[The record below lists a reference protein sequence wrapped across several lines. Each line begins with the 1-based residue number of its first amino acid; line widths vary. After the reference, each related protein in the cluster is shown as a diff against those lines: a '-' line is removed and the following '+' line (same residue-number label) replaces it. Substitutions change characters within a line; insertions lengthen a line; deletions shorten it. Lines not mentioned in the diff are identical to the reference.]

1 MTKQSN
7 YQQILAKERETVVYE
22 YPPVNY
28 YDNTY
33 QSEAR
38 LEDDFINTLVNQG
51 YQYLAHVKGKE
62 DLVTNLRLQMEILND
77 YRFSNSEWRRF
88 YNDHLL
94 DEKQSSPKAKSQMLH
109 QNKHIFSFVL
119 DNGSSKNFK
128 IIDKKNVHRNNLQVI
143 NQYVNKEGK
152 HLHRYDVTILVN
164 GLPLVQVELKRRG
177 QNLQEAF
184 NQINRYKYESFLSES
199 GLFDFLQ
206 IFVIS
211 NGTLTRYYA
220 NTTRELHVKTN
231 QRQIVN
237 EANSSFSFTNRWAD
251 SKNQTIDDLIDF
263 TKTFFARHTLLNIL
277 IKYCVFT
284 ADEKLLVM
292 RPYQIVAVER
302 ILQQIQIAHY
312 DQTKLGTPAAGGYI
326 WHTTGSGKTLTSFKV
341 TQLAKELN
349 YIDKVL
355 FIVDRQDL
363 DYQTIREY
371 EKFQTGS
378 VLSNR
383 SSQILK
389 KQLEEDD
396 QDKKVI
402 ITTIQKLTHFIKNCN
417 LKEPV
422 FNKQIVLIFD
432 ECHRSQFGE
441 MHKIITKAF
450 KKHYLFG
457 FTGTPIFA
465 ANANTSL
472 GSVKELAK
480 LENKQSLLKTTQQ
493 LFGQRLHA
501 YTVIDAIKN
510 GNVLKFKIHFHTTF
524 RQNEQIKDY
533 LVEDID
539 RAEVWESPQRIQQN
553 VDYILEHFDQKTY
566 RFKNQT
572 YHHDFLLNINELY
585 KPSRK
590 QPTNPIYTRKKIMG
604 FNSIL
609 ACANI
614 GLAKKYYWEFQHQQ
628 KVKGTNLKI
637 AIIYSFNPNE
647 GYENQMGYIDEENNE
662 DTNQLDQP
670 SKEFLAKAVADYN
683 QMFGTS
689 FSISGESFINYYK
702 DISLRMKNRE
712 IDLLIVVNMF
722 LTGFDAPTLNTLW
735 VDKWMRMHG
744 LMQAFSRTN
753 RILNKTK
760 THGNIVAFRP
770 LEKFVDQALAL
781 FADKNAGGL
790 ILIKSFKEY
799 YHHGYENERG
809 QLRPSYK
816 QLVTELKTNFDLIK
830 IQNIY
835 EFELKVHFIKLFG
848 QILKLRSILLS
859 FDEFNNQDLL
869 SRREI
874 QNYLSHYHNFYDDI
888 KQNATEKESI
898 VNDVIFETDL
908 TKTYDTSISY
918 LIEKIKEFK
927 DKNLVDHELMTEVD
941 LLISSSGELRSKRKL
956 IREFINTVNNES
968 DDNIFAKF
976 DSYRQ
981 TRAYEEINQI
991 VKAYSLNYDLTV
1003 QFLNDCWKRGEF
1015 STEGTKL
1022 KNTINNPFSLFSQE
1036 DQYFERQKKVI
1047 NSLKDCFEKFKF
1059 S

>member
-1 MTKQSN
+1 MSKQSN

-28 YDNTY
+28 GDNTY
-33 QSEAR
+33 QSEAQ
-38 LEDDFINTLVNQG
+38 LEGDFINTLVNQG
-51 YQYLAHVKGKE
+51 YQYLANVKGKE

-128 IIDKKNVHRNNLQVI
+128 IIDKKNIHRNSLQVI

-302 ILQQIQIAHY
+302 ILQQIQIAY
-312 DQTKLGTPAAGGYI
+312 YEQTKLGTPAAGGYI

-402 ITTIQKLTHFIKNCN
+402 ITTIQKLTHFIKNSN

-539 RAEVWESPQRIQQN
+539 RAEVWESHQRIQQN
-553 VDYILEHFDQKTY
+553 VNYILEHFDQKTY

-585 KPSRK
+585 KPGRK

-614 GLAKKYYWEFQHQQ
+614 GLAKKYY
-628 KVKGTNLKI
+628 
-637 AIIYSFNPNE
+637 
-647 GYENQMGYIDEENNE
+647 
-662 DTNQLDQP
+662 
-670 SKEFLAKAVADYN
+670 
-683 QMFGTS
+683 
-689 FSISGESFINYYK
+689 
-702 DISLRMKNRE
+702 
-712 IDLLIVVNMF
+712 
-722 LTGFDAPTLNTLW
+722 
-735 VDKWMRMHG
+735 
-744 LMQAFSRTN
+744 
-753 RILNKTK
+753 
-760 THGNIVAFRP
+760 
-770 LEKFVDQALAL
+770 
-781 FADKNAGGL
+781 
-790 ILIKSFKEY
+790 
-799 YHHGYENERG
+799 
-809 QLRPSYK
+809 
-816 QLVTELKTNFDLIK
+816 
-830 IQNIY
+830 
-835 EFELKVHFIKLFG
+835 
-848 QILKLRSILLS
+848 
-859 FDEFNNQDLL
+859 
-869 SRREI
+869 
-874 QNYLSHYHNFYDDI
+874 
-888 KQNATEKESI
+888 
-898 VNDVIFETDL
+898 
-908 TKTYDTSISY
+908 
-918 LIEKIKEFK
+918 
-927 DKNLVDHELMTEVD
+927 
-941 LLISSSGELRSKRKL
+941 
-956 IREFINTVNNES
+956 
-968 DDNIFAKF
+968 
-976 DSYRQ
+976 
-981 TRAYEEINQI
+981 
-991 VKAYSLNYDLTV
+991 
-1003 QFLNDCWKRGEF
+1003 
-1015 STEGTKL
+1015 
-1022 KNTINNPFSLFSQE
+1022 
-1036 DQYFERQKKVI
+1036 
-1047 NSLKDCFEKFKF
+1047 
-1059 S
+1059 